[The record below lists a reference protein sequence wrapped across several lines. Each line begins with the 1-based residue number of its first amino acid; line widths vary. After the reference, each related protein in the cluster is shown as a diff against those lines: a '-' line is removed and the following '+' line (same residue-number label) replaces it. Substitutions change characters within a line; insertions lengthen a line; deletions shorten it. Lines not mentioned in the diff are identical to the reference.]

1 MQPTQPPVVNAPIG
15 AARPRATRRV
25 IILDLAR
32 ATSGMSVEELRAAG
46 WEVELCLGVGWLL
59 EAAVRHQPAAV
70 VFSSS
75 ALAPED
81 VAVLR
86 LLKRSAPSVAL
97 IVVGPPDS
105 LEFRRQLQEVSPS
118 YYAVAPTDPGEIH
131 DALCS
136 VLR

>member
-1 MQPTQPPVVNAPIG
+1 MNATLG
-15 AARPRATRRV
+15 AARLRATRRV

-32 ATSGMSVEELRAAG
+32 ATSGMSIEELRAAG
-46 WEVELCLGVGWLL
+46 WEVELCPGVGWLL

-70 VFSSS
+70 VFSAS

-86 LLKRSAPSVAL
+86 LLKRAAPSLAL

-105 LEFRRQLQEVSPS
+105 LEFRRQLQEVNPS

-136 VLR
+136 VLRVRSS